1 MPVRSSRRTAP
12 STTAA
17 ASIGAPAAWALGNTG
32 QGIGIALVDTGV
44 SPRPELGDAVA
55 GQVEVGAPGRSTD
68 GHGHGTFLA
77 GLIGADGGDGV
88 PTGIAPDAHVVSFK
102 VADADGRTSI
112 EAVVSALGVVRATA
126 EELGIRVVVLA
137 LGGPADEVADPVEE
151 ALEDL
156 WASGL
161 VVVVA
166 SGNEPDEVTEPGVSP
181 YLLTAG
187 ATDDHGTAD
196 RSDDVEAEWSG
207 RGVDRLGRPKP
218 DVHAPG
224 TSVVSVRVP
233 GSLADREHPGS
244 RIGGH
249 AFRGSGTSM
258 AAAITAGAAA
268 LVLRADPTLTP
279 DEVKGR
285 LMASAEPSSDNPAGT
300 IDVPA
305 AIAADEAVANTDLP
319 PLEPAMPTRPVPGDG
334 RTAVP
339 VASRWTRPGKGRSW
353 IGSSWIGSSW
363 IGSVWIGPLV
373 DRVVVDRVVLGR
385 LVVDRVVLDRPDWVG
400 LVVDRLVV
408 DRRRI
413 VGRALRSLGRP
424 LLAVDHCRDLTDRAP
439 RVRGRE
445 DRRGTPP
452 RLSLRS
458 YVVALVRSRGSLAV
472 TSVLL
477 VVDPGGVGAPRWSCC
492 WSSPPRPRHC
502 P

>member
-1 MPVRSSRRTAP
+1 MTRLSRTTAAAAVAGLLLSASPAGARPVEPTWAP

-196 RSDDVEAEWSG
+196 RSDDAEAEWSG

-319 PLEPAMPTRPVPGDG
+319 PLEPACRRPA
-334 RTAVP
+334 RATWQEVP
-339 VASRWTRPGKGRSW
+339 VARDRPGTGRR
-353 IGSSWIGSSW
+353 GSG
-363 IGSVWIGPLV
+363 
-373 DRVVVDRVVLGR
+373 VL
-385 LVVDRVVLDRPDWVG
+385 
-400 LVVDRLVV
+400 DRLVV
-408 DRRRI
+408 DR
-413 VGRALRSLGRP
+413 LRSGS
-424 LLAVDHCRDLTDRAP
+424 
-439 RVRGRE
+439 G
-445 DRRGTPP
+445 RRGSA
-452 RLSLRS
+452 R
-458 YVVALVRSRGSLAV
+458 RGS
-472 TSVLL
+472 SC
-477 VVDPGGVGAPRWSCC
+477 RWDGRRGSGRS
-492 WSSPPRPRHC
+492 WIDQ
-502 P
+502 